1 MKIFS
6 GSSSQELTNQICQI
20 LNKEQQ
26 RFSSMC
32 NEGEISPGKLKI
44 DKFSDGEI
52 LPLFQESV
60 RDHEVFFV
68 QTTNSSDNIMETLL
82 VIDAAKRAGCKSFTL
97 VSPFQGYSR
106 QDKTDHLRSSIG
118 SKVLADILTT
128 AGMNRIITID
138 FHASAIQGFYNV
150 PVIHLNGNKIFI
162 DYIKENRI
170 DDLTILAPDQGAVKR
185 ASDFCKA
192 FPDSTFAMINK
203 KRIKPNEIHSME
215 LVGEVE
221 GRNVVIVD
229 DMADTLGTLKKAS
242 ELIMEKG
249 AKSVRAI
256 ATHGVLSGK
265 AYENL
270 ESSVLSE
277 VLVSDSIPSKSSD
290 RLKVISCDKLIAKA
304 IWGLASKKSINE
316 INSI

>member
-6 GSSSQELTNQICQI
+6 GSSSLDLTNRVCKELNFLSSELT
-20 LNKEQQ
+20 
-26 RFSSMC
+26 FF
-32 NEGEISPGKLKI
+32 PGKLQI

-52 LPLFQESV
+52 LPLFKESV
-60 RDHEVFFV
+60 RDEDVFFV
-68 QTTNSSDNIMETLL
+68 QTTNTSDNIVETLL
-82 VIDAAKRAGCKSFTL
+82 VIDAAKRAGCRSFTL
-97 VSPFQGYSR
+97 VAPFQGYSR

-118 SKVLADILTT
+118 SKVLADILVSV
-128 AGMNRIITID
+128 GMSRIITID
-138 FHASAIQGFYNV
+138 FHASAIQGFYDV

-162 DYIKENRI
+162 DYIKENQI
-170 DDLTILAPDQGAVKR
+170 EDLTILAPDQGAVKR

-215 LVGEVE
+215 LVGDVE

-270 ESSVLSE
+270 ETSVLSE
-277 VLVSDSIPSKSSD
+277 VLVSDSISSKHSD
-290 RLKVISCDKLIAKA
+290 RLKVISCDKLVAKA

>member
-1 MKIFS
+1 MKIYS
-6 GSSSQELTNQICQI
+6 GSSSEELTNRICDE
-20 LNKEQQ
+20 LN
-26 RFSSMC
+26 S
-32 NEGEISPGKLKI
+32 ISLSESRITPGKLQI

-52 LPLFQESV
+52 LPLFKESI
-60 RDHEVFFV
+60 RDEDVFFV
-68 QTTNSSDNIMETLL
+68 QTTNTSDNIMETLL
-82 VIDAAKRAGCKSFTL
+82 VIDAAKRAGCRSFTL
-97 VSPFQGYSR
+97 VAPFQGYSR

-118 SKVLADILTT
+118 SKVLADVLVSV
-128 AGMNRIITID
+128 GMSRIITID
-138 FHASAIQGFYNV
+138 LHASAIQGFYDV

-270 ESSVLSE
+270 GSSVLSE
-277 VLVSDSIPSKSSD
+277 VLVSDSISSKPSD

>member
-1 MKIFS
+1 MKIYS
-6 GSSSQELTNQICQI
+6 GSSSEELTNRICDE
-20 LNKEQQ
+20 LN
-26 RFSSMC
+26 S
-32 NEGEISPGKLKI
+32 ISLSESRITPGKLQI

-52 LPLFQESV
+52 LPLFKESI
-60 RDHEVFFV
+60 RDEDVFFV
-68 QTTNSSDNIMETLL
+68 QTTNTSDNIMETLL
-82 VIDAAKRAGCKSFTL
+82 VIDAAKRAGCRSFTL
-97 VSPFQGYSR
+97 VAPFQGYSR

-118 SKVLADILTT
+118 SKVLADVLVSV
-128 AGMNRIITID
+128 GMSRIITID
-138 FHASAIQGFYNV
+138 LHASAIQGFYDV

-162 DYIKENRI
+162 DHIRENQI

-270 ESSVLSE
+270 ETSVLSE

>member
-6 GSSSQELTNQICQI
+6 GSSSSDLTNRICKE
-20 LNKEQQ
+20 LNSL
-26 RFSSMC
+26 SSE
-32 NEGEISPGKLKI
+32 NVFFPGKLQI

-52 LPLFQESV
+52 LPLFKESI
-60 RDHEVFFV
+60 RDEDVFFV
-68 QTTNSSDNIMETLL
+68 QTTNTSDNIIETLL
-82 VIDAAKRAGCKSFTL
+82 VIDAAKRSGCRSFTL
-97 VSPFQGYSR
+97 VAPFQGYSR

-118 SKVLADILTT
+118 SKVLADVLVSV
-128 AGMNRIITID
+128 GMSRIITID
-138 FHASAIQGFYNV
+138 FHASAIQGFYDV

-170 DDLTILAPDQGAVKR
+170 EDLTILAPDQGAVKR

-215 LVGEVE
+215 LVGDVE

-277 VLVSDSIPSKSSD
+277 VLVSDSISSKPSD

>member
-6 GSSSQELTNQICQI
+6 GSSSSDLTNRICKE
-20 LNKEQQ
+20 LNSL
-26 RFSSMC
+26 SSE
-32 NEGEISPGKLKI
+32 NVFFPGKLQV

-52 LPLFQESV
+52 LPLFKESI
-60 RDHEVFFV
+60 RDEDVFFV
-68 QTTNSSDNIMETLL
+68 QTTNTSDNIIETLL
-82 VIDAAKRAGCKSFTL
+82 VIDAAKRSGCRSFTL
-97 VSPFQGYSR
+97 VAPFQGYSR

-118 SKVLADILTT
+118 SKVLADVLVSV
-128 AGMNRIITID
+128 GMSRIITID
-138 FHASAIQGFYNV
+138 FHASAIQGFYDV

-170 DDLTILAPDQGAVKR
+170 EDLTILAPDQGAVKR

-215 LVGEVE
+215 LVGDVE

-277 VLVSDSIPSKSSD
+277 VLVSDSISSKPSD